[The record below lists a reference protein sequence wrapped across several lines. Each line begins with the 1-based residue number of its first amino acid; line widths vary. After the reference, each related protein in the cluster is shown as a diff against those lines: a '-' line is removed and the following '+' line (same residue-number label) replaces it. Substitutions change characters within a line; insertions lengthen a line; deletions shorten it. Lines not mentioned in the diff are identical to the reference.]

1 MLIDSAVFAAG
12 TGADEVPGRAC
23 RQVRTVGSSARYR
36 WLKAMGRIAGVWAL
50 SCALPGVPAAHHS
63 LSEWDPNVIVELQ
76 GEVVEVVWRN
86 PHVRFTM
93 KVENAEGEEELWGIA
108 GSSLAHLDRRKVPR
122 DAVEVG
128 DIIRLSGSP
137 SNRRRNNVIAHT
149 MLLADGRELLI
160 RGMGSL
166 GPNVGSIY
174 SDVIVGENSDWTE
187 ATEVPEGAGIF
198 LPWRIGRPRGWD
210 ELPLTAAAESVQ
222 AQWDPRDNWVL
233 DCEPR
238 GMPGTMF
245 NPYPVEFAQLDD
257 GNILLR
263 IEEHDNER
271 LIHMSGDIGPATRPA
286 SRLGFSV
293 GHWED
298 ERTLVVE
305 TSRISFGWF
314 NQDGIPQSEDSTI
327 VERFE
332 LNETGDGIAYR
343 ITLTDP
349 ETFTTPVTGR
359 AQWVAV
365 TGIRIRPFAMYCE
378 DGFYDD

>member
-1 MLIDSAVFAAG
+1 ML
-12 TGADEVPGRAC
+12 GA
-23 RQVRTVGSSARYR
+23 
-36 WLKAMGRIAGVWAL
+36 WAL
-50 SCALPGVPAAHHS
+50 TSVAPGLSMAHHS

-86 PHVRFTM
+86 PHVRFTIE
-93 KVENAEGEEELWGIA
+93 VVNAAGEDDLWRIA
-108 GSSLAHLDRRKVPR
+108 GSSLAHLDRRNVPR

-128 DIIRLSGSP
+128 DIIRVSGSP

-174 SDVIVGENSDWTE
+174 SDAIVGENSDWTE
-187 ATEVPEGAGIF
+187 VTEVPEGAGIF
-198 LPWRIGRPRGWD
+198 MPWRIGRPRGWD
-210 ELPLTAAAESVQ
+210 ELPLTALAESVQ
-222 AQWDPRDNWVL
+222 EQWDPRNNWVL

-245 NPYPVEFAQLDD
+245 NPYPVEFVQLDD

-263 IEEHDNER
+263 IEEHDNGR
-271 LIHMSGDIGPATRPA
+271 LIHMSGDVDAAAQPPG
-286 SRLGFSV
+286 RLGFSV
-293 GHWED
+293 GRWED
-298 ERTLVVE
+298 SRTLVVE
-305 TSRISFGWF
+305 TTRISFGWF
-314 NQDGIPQSEDSTI
+314 NQGGIPQSEGSTI

-332 LNETGDGIAYR
+332 LNEAGDGIAYR

-365 TGIRIRPFAMYCE
+365 PGIRIRPFAMYCE

>member
-1 MLIDSAVFAAG
+1 MTDHPRGSGKQARPLVTLG
-12 TGADEVPGRAC
+12 TGM
-23 RQVRTVGSSARYR
+23 
-36 WLKAMGRIAGVWAL
+36 LL
-50 SCALPGVPAAHHS
+50 CASPYLVSAHHS
-63 LSEWDPNVIVELQ
+63 LTEWDPNVIVELE
-76 GEVVEVVWRN
+76 GEVVGVVWRN

-93 KVENAEGEEELWGIA
+93 KVVNAQGEEDIWGVA

-122 DAVEVG
+122 DAIEVG
-128 DIIRLSGSP
+128 DTIRVSGSP
-137 SNRRRNNVIAHT
+137 SSQRRNNIIAHT
-149 MLLADGRELLI
+149 MLLDDGRELLI

-187 ATEVPEGAGIF
+187 VTAVPEGAGIF
-198 LPWRIGRPRGWD
+198 LPWRIGRPRGWG
-210 ELPLTAAAESVQ
+210 ERPLTAAAAEIK

-233 DCEPR
+233 DCVPR

-245 NPYPVEFAQLDD
+245 NPYPVEFVQQDD

-271 LIHMSGDIGPATRPA
+271 LIHMGGGIDPAAQPA
-286 SRLGFSV
+286 NRMGVSI
-293 GHWED
+293 GHWEN

-314 NQDGIPQSEDSTI
+314 DQDGTPQSEDSRI

-332 LNETGDGIAYR
+332 LNEAGDGIAYR

-349 ETFTTPVTGR
+349 ATFTQPVTGH
-359 AQWVAV
+359 AQWAAV
-365 TGIRIRPFAMYCE
+365 PGIRIRPFAMFCE
-378 DGFYDD
+378 DGFYAR